1 VSFATDVTPTLYALL
16 GQHPVRP
23 RSEAGEPLFADAA
36 HPLADRAT
44 ESFLVASSYGAVY
57 GLVSRNGQRLYIA
70 DAIEGHDYLYDMTAD
85 GDVRVGL
92 TDAERE
98 SNRARIREQVADL
111 AAWYGRR

>member
-1 VSFATDVTPTLYALL
+1 
-16 GQHPVRP
+16 
-23 RSEAGEPLFADAA
+23 
-36 HPLADRAT
+36 
-44 ESFLVASSYGAVY
+44 
-57 GLVSRNGQRLYIA
+57 
-70 DAIEGHDYLYDMTAD
+70 MTAD